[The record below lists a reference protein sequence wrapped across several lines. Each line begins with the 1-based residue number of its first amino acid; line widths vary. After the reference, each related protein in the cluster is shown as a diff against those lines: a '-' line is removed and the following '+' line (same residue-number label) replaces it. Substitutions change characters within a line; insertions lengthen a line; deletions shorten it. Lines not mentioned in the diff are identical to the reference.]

1 MVLSTSLINWQVLFS
16 KLLFS
21 NLKLD
26 IFQIPDVSLTWQI
39 ASQNIRT
46 DFITTGNLANTI
58 DTNFRAIN
66 DDWPV
71 SAFALDFGNITQ
83 TRTPLVFAMGFGQ
96 RSGRHLPDRQPTQ
109 EPIMA
114 KEVDQCREY
123 PRLRISVHVDKMI
136 E

>member
-83 TRTPLVFAMGFGQ
+83 TRTPLVFAMGLV
-96 RSGRHLPDRQPTQ
+96 RDPVVT
-109 EPIMA
+109 
-114 KEVDQCREY
+114 Y
-123 PRLRISVHVDKMI
+123 P
-136 E
+136 

>member
-1 MVLSTSLINWQVLFS
+1 
-16 KLLFS
+16 
-21 NLKLD
+21 LD

-71 SAFALDFGNITQ
+71 SAFALNFGNITR
-83 TRTPLVFAMGFGQ
+83 TTTPLVFAMGLVRDPVVTYQTGQ
-96 RSGRHLPDRQPTQ
+96 LEPRSQLWRKKWRNIGSAVST
-109 EPIMA
+109 
-114 KEVDQCREY
+114 
-123 PRLRISVHVDKMI
+123 PRLRISMDADN